1 MDITPLTQAI
11 GTHSPKRALIIIAI
25 DIVLFLILY
34 FILPYLTSIGIL
46 PDFMIIDKKASAGIC
61 LLVFIGILWL
71 TEAIHVTITALL
83 IPILAVALGL
93 MNANNAL
100 KSFADPII
108 FLFFGGFALAT
119 ALHIQGLDRYIANKM
134 VALANGRVWLAVI
147 MLFLTTAIL
156 SMWISNTATAA
167 IMLPL
172 ALGILSNLDSQ
183 KDRKTFLFVLLGI
196 AYSASIGG
204 FGTLVGS
211 PPNAIAAQALGIN
224 FFDWMKLG
232 IPFMLVT
239 LPSCIFLM
247 FIVLRPNLNKKFNIQ
262 LETMQWDIHK
272 IVAIVIFLLTAITW
286 IFSSKISAYFGGIKD
301 LDSLIAIAAAVA
313 IGFSGVAS
321 WNQIQKNTEWGVL
334 WLFGGGLALSGIL
347 KNSGASEVMANG
359 MANLFGSG
367 TSSWLVIIIAVAT
380 FIIFLTEFTSNTA
393 SAALL
398 VPIFATV
405 GEAIGMPT
413 ALLTLIIGFGASCAF
428 MLPVAT
434 PPNAIVFG
442 TGYIKQIEMIK
453 VGIWLNLLCIA
464 IVSTFAWFIW
474 QFV

>member
-1 MDITPLTQAI
+1 MDITPLTPAI
-11 GTHSPKRALIIIAI
+11 GTHSPKRAFIIILLNV
-25 DIVLFLILY
+25 IVVTALY
-34 FILPYLTSIGIL
+34 LLLPNITNISQKATS
-46 PDFMIIDKKASAGIC
+46 GIC
-61 LLVFIGILWL
+61 LLIFVGILWL

-83 IPILAVALGL
+83 IPLLAVALNL
-93 MNANNAL
+93 LNANTAL
-100 KSFADPII
+100 KAFADPII

-134 VALANGRVWLAVI
+134 IAIAKGKMWLAII
-147 MLFLTTAIL
+147 MLFLTTAFL

-172 ALGILSNLDSQ
+172 GLGILSNLDQ
-183 KDRKTFLFVLLGI
+183 EKDRKTFVFVLLGI

-211 PPNAIAAQALGIN
+211 PPNAIAAQAIGMN
-224 FFDWMKLG
+224 FFDWMKIG
-232 IPFMLVT
+232 IPFMIVT

-247 FIVLRPNLNKKFNIQ
+247 YLVIRPKLNKTFNLQVEHQTWNIQ
-262 LETMQWDIHK
+262 K
-272 IVAIVIFLLTAITW
+272 IITIIIFILTALAW
-286 IFSSKISAYFGGIKD
+286 IFSTKISSYFGKIDD
-301 LDSLIAIAAAVA
+301 LDALIAIAAAVA

-334 WLFGGGLALSGIL
+334 WLFGGGLALSKIL
-347 KNSGASEVMANG
+347 KDSGASDVMARG
-359 MANLFGSG
+359 MSSIFGNEFD
-367 TSSWLVIIIAVAT
+367 SWIIIIIAVAT

-398 VPIFATV
+398 VPLFATV
-405 GEAIGMPT
+405 GESIGMPI
-413 ALLTLIIGFGASCAF
+413 ALLTLVIGFGASCAF

-442 TGYIKQIEMIK
+442 TGHIKQSEMVK
-453 VGIWLNLLCIA
+453 VGICLNILCIA
-464 IVSTFAWFIW
+464 LVSAFAWFVWRFI
-474 QFV
+474 